1 MAHLFLVVQL
11 SLYRDRNRNKYLYG
25 HSCARNE
32 EDRNWGRRNRRGAVD
47 QASWVSQKWPKMDS
61 GAPCLEKDWIKPKR
75 LDRGGLVLNGWS
87 NQIQGRRAAV
97 GWLTAGGQCA
107 NLRYTLIFLI
117 YSASH
122 ITTRRSR
129 TRLIMDF
136 DLPIFRNAIQCVR
149 GNAAG
154 NGWAG

>member
-1 MAHLFLVVQL
+1 LGKEKPAGSGGPSELGQ
-11 SLYRDRNRNKYLYG
+11 
-25 HSCARNE
+25 
-32 EDRNWGRRNRRGAVD
+32 
-47 QASWVSQKWPKMDS
+47 PKMDS